1 MEIKIRDWFVL
12 LAGVVLALLGGFQ
25 IAYNL
30 EAFQTKDYILAGTLF
45 VVYAWL
51 YYQHKYKG
59 CSSLFDEYYSTQFY
73 KTLEIGLAIIVA
85 SIFIVILLFK
95 QDGLVS
101 VNYIYG
107 AIRLGMG
114 LWLVYFSFKIMKEV
128 SYE

>member
-12 LAGVVLALLGGFQ
+12 LTGVVLLLLGAFQ

-30 EAFQTKDYILAGTLF
+30 EAFQMKDYILGGVLF

-51 YYQHKYKG
+51 FFQHKYKG
-59 CSSLFDEYYSTQFY
+59 KNSLFDEYYSTQFY
-73 KTLEIGLAIIVA
+73 KTLEIGLAIIVV
-85 SIFIVILLFK
+85 SIWIVTFLFK
-95 QDGLVS
+95 QDDVVS

-114 LWLVYFSFKIMKEV
+114 LWLLYFSFKVMREV

>member
-12 LAGVVLALLGGFQ
+12 LTGVVLVLLGGFQ

-30 EAFQTKDYILAGTLF
+30 EAFQTKDYIFAGTLF

-59 CSSLFDEYYSTQFY
+59 QTSLFDEYYSTQFY
-73 KTLEIGLAIIVA
+73 KTLEIGLAITLGLIWIVM
-85 SIFIVILLFK
+85 FLFK
-95 QDGLVS
+95 QDDVVS

-114 LWLVYFSFKIMKEV
+114 AWLLYFSFKVMREI

>member
-12 LAGVVLALLGGFQ
+12 LTGVVLVLLGGFQ

-30 EAFQTKDYILAGTLF
+30 EAFQMKDYILAGTLL

-51 YYQHKYKG
+51 YIQHKYKG
-59 CSSLFDEYYSTQFY
+59 QTSLFDEYYSTQFY
-73 KTLEIGLAIIVA
+73 KTLEIGLAIIVVF
-85 SIFIVILLFK
+85 IFIVMLLFK
-95 QDGLVS
+95 QNDVVS

-114 LWLVYFSFKIMKEV
+114 VWLLYFSFKIMREI